1 MWKGLVI
8 KMKKS
13 MKTKKEKKK
22 LSGFK
27 KFLIIYPTV
36 FVVIMV
42 IILILLNGLLK
53 DFEASEPDNKMNEVV
68 KEMTT
73 DNIESLIK
81 ESDINLT
88 EFESIDVIVDFFK
101 EKMKDKDISYKRKS
115 GEFRP
120 ASPVYQILAGES
132 PIAKVKLESD
142 GKNSHKFTTWKLGE
156 ITFNDYI
163 EVGNEIS
170 ILAPSNA
177 VVKLNGIEVNES
189 YKVGEDT
196 VVAETKN
203 IGEYADIVYMSK
215 YNIEGLVVE
224 PEVTV
229 ELSGVKLD
237 IVKDKNTFTSKFST
251 DESLL
256 AEQKDYIINIMEHYG
271 KYIINRGNL
280 SKLLSYTVGKAH
292 TYLSD
297 IPAVWAYLYGM
308 TYTYEFR
315 NESVTNL
322 IKYSEDCFSVE
333 VYFDLYVDY
342 TKGNNTNKTSMTYI
356 FVKKDNA
363 WVLADFIQHQVEEN

>member
-1 MWKGLVI
+1 
-8 KMKKS
+8 MKNN
-13 MKTKKEKKK
+13 METKEEKKK

-36 FVVIMV
+36 FVAIMV
-42 IILILLNGLLK
+42 IILILLSGLLK
-53 DFEASEPDNKMNEVV
+53 DFEASEPDNKMDEVV
-68 KEMTT
+68 KDITI

-81 ESDINLT
+81 ESNIKLS
-88 EFESIDVIVDFFK
+88 EFEDTDVIVDSFK
-101 EKMKDKDISYKRKS
+101 DKMKDKDITFKRKS
-115 GEFRP
+115 GEFKP
-120 ASPVYQILAGES
+120 SDPVYQVLAGEE
-132 PIAKVKLESD
+132 PIAKVTLESD
-142 GKNSHKFTTWKLGE
+142 GKNSHNFTTWKLGE
-156 ITFNDYI
+156 ITFNDYV
-163 EVGNEIS
+163 EEGNEIS
-170 ILAPSNA
+170 IYAPKNA

-196 VVAETKN
+196 VVPETKN
-203 IGEYADIVYMSK
+203 VGEYTDVVYMSNYTIK
-215 YNIEGLVVE
+215 DLKVE
-224 PEVTV
+224 PEITV
-229 ELSGVKLD
+229 ELSGTKLNV
-237 IVKDKNTFTSKFST
+237 VKDKNVFKSEFPT
-251 DESLL
+251 DETLL

-280 SKLLSYTVGKAH
+280 PKLLSYTVGKAH

-342 TKGNNTNKTSMTYI
+342 TSGNNTNKTSMTYI

-363 WVLADFIQHQVEEN
+363 WVLADFIQHQVE